1 MPFVIAASKEYVKR
15 RGLPQSPEELA
26 QHDSVMVGNGHSWH
40 LTGPNGGVEV
50 PARVVLRFSSMTV
63 AVAHA
68 VCAGIGLASLPRV
81 IFEDPM
87 FREGLCPVLTK
98 HPLRHA
104 HLYAVY
110 VSRKHL
116 ALKTRTFVD
125 HLIEMSHTPRPW
137 DNAEII

>member
-1 MPFVIAASKEYVKR
+1 
-15 RGLPQSPEELA
+15 
-26 QHDSVMVGNGHSWH
+26 
-40 LTGPNGGVEV
+40 
-50 PARVVLRFSSMTV
+50 
-63 AVAHA
+63 
-68 VCAGIGLASLPRV
+68 
-81 IFEDPM
+81 M